1 MIQRSTCV
9 EDLGGE
15 RIADLPA
22 GSKAPVTDIA
32 SASATGAT
40 DVSQTGS
47 NDFERAAK
55 TLEDSDGEEM
65 QEAITRSSASVFGAH
80 ERRKLHAGRKL
91 SHRVQGTA

>member
-47 NDFERAAK
+47 SDVERDA
-55 TLEDSDGEEM
+55 EDTGG
-65 QEAITRSSASVFGAH
+65 QRW
-80 ERRKLHAGRKL
+80 
-91 SHRVQGTA
+91 